1 MSLRAKRSNLRDYF
15 VAALLVMTN
24 LGLENVKKSVGVAR
38 LLAWLV
44 PGGGHFYAGDRVKGI
59 VLFVLIGGLFVSGLM
74 MKGGILTPLE
84 DFISRLCMVGRVG
97 VGLLWLAALFT
108 NLRAGDMLSPY
119 GEIGA
124 CYTAVAGLLNLL
136 VVLSI
141 RKLTINKR

>member
-1 MSLRAKRSNLRDYF
+1 M
-15 VAALLVMTN
+15 
-24 LGLENVKKSVGVAR
+24 KKSVGVAR
-38 LLAWLV
+38 LLAWLI
-44 PGGGHFYAGDRVKGI
+44 PGGGHFYAGERTKGI

-97 VGLLWLAALFT
+97 SGLFWLSALFT
-108 NLRAGDMLSPY
+108 NFRAGDMLSRY

-136 VVLSI
+136 VVFSI
-141 RKLTINKR
+141 RDQNVS

>member
-1 MSLRAKRSNLRDYF
+1 
-15 VAALLVMTN
+15 
-24 LGLENVKKSVGVAR
+24 VKKSVGAAR

-44 PGGGHFYAGDRVKGI
+44 PGAGHFYTGYKTKGI
-59 VLFVLIGGLFVSGLM
+59 TLFVLIGGLFVSGLM

-84 DFISRLCMVGRVG
+84 DFISRLCMLGRVG
-97 VGLLWLAALFT
+97 AGLPWLAALFT
-108 NLRAGDMLSPY
+108 NLRTGDMLSRY

-141 RKLTINKR
+141 REQCHSERSEESMEILRRPERIRDSSE